1 MEQEH
6 IRSVLTR
13 EIAAELRI
21 DPARINGD
29 TSFMRLGLAS
39 VQALKVINRVRL
51 ELEIDINPVAL
62 FEFNTIEDIS
72 DYIADEFA

>member
-13 EIAAELRI
+13 EIAAELQI